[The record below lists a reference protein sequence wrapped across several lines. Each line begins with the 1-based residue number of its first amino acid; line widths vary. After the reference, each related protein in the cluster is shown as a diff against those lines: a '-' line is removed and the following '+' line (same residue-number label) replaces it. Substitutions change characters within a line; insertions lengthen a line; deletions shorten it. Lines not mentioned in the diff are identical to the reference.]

1 MSGEGI
7 TGSGENEE
15 VDRLKVRKKS
25 AENSS

>member
-15 VDRLKVRKKS
+15 VDRLKVRKKW